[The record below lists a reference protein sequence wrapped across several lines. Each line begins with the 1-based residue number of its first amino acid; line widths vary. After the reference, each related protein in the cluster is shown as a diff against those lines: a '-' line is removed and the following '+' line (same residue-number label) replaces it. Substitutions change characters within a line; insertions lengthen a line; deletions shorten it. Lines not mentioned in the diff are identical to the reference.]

1 MKRTV
6 FWVAAGGGFGSGHLA
21 RTMSVARALPDGHES
36 LVLVPSNAL
45 TADMAI
51 RRGAPAHRTRL
62 MHRWDEAEAV
72 VQDVVSAGWEGSPDL
87 LVTDRPDALSA
98 GDLAR
103 LRAAW
108 PGTKIA
114 VVGNEE
120 TGPLAVDLQ
129 ILPDPGFVLNAP
141 GNEVWRT
148 YPGQCIGGAGY
159 CVLGRRFQRRAP
171 RPLGKPPHIL
181 VTTGRTDPTN
191 LTLLFVSALSALNVE
206 LAATV
211 VIGSG
216 FVHEESLPAILDAA
230 DSRFHFVRSTDN
242 LEPLMGESDLALCA
256 FGITLQELAAVGVP
270 ALSVCRISEDVYY
283 GRRMATLNF
292 MRFAGYG
299 GAMRPAQLRD
309 ELRHLLA
316 SPKVL
321 EGMAAAGPKHID
333 GHGAERVAQALATLA
348 EKRQAGVS

>member
-6 FWVAAGGGFGSGHLA
+6 FWVAAGGSFGGGHLA
-21 RTMSVARALPDGHES
+21 RSMSVARALPEGHES

-45 TADMAI
+45 TADMAM

-62 MHRWDEAEAV
+62 MHRWDEAEALVQEV
-72 VQDVVSAGWEGSPDL
+72 VTAGWEGRPDL
-87 LVTDRPDALSA
+87 LVTDRPDAISA

-108 PGTKIA
+108 PSTKFA
-114 VVGNEE
+114 VIGNEE
-120 TGPLAVDLQ
+120 AGPLPVDLQ
-129 ILPDPGFVLNAP
+129 VLPDPGFVLEAP
-141 GNEVWRT
+141 GNEVWRAH
-148 YPGQCIGGAGY
+148 PGQCIGGAAY

-171 RPLGKPPHIL
+171 RPLGKPPHLL

-191 LTLLFVSALSALNVE
+191 LTLLFVSASSALNVE
-206 LAATV
+206 FAATV

-216 FVHEESLPAILDAA
+216 FVHEDALPAIQDAA

-256 FGITLQELAAVGVP
+256 FGITLQELAAVSVP
-270 ALSVCRISEDVYY
+270 ALSVCHISEDVYY
-283 GRRMATLNF
+283 GRRMAALGF

-316 SPKVL
+316 SPRVL

-333 GHGAERVAQALATLA
+333 GRGAERVALALAALV
-348 EKRQAGVS
+348 EERQAAVS